1 MILLVL
7 LAEIL
12 KMLSWFPMFGYGL
25 IRSRNTK
32 LWFLNLAISKDQYGN
47 VLGMYLFNDLL
58 IIKQAKHRFGHP
70 DETISSV
77 LGKNKRENTL
87 TKLGAI
93 LSNVL
98 DFLDHNHSIKSI
110 EEDERN
116 I

>member
-12 KMLSWFPMFGYGL
+12 KMLCWFPMFCYGL

-32 LWFLNLAISKDQYGN
+32 HWFMNLAISKDQYGN
-47 VLGMYLFNDLL
+47 VLGRYLFNDLL
-58 IIKQAKHRFGHP
+58 ITKLSNNRFGSP

-77 LGKNKRENTL
+77 LGKNKRDNTL
-87 TKLGAI
+87 TKLGTI